1 MLYMLKNGNA
11 TEWPIHGMTT
21 LQASHRNG
29 STKTHVAKW
38 PKTEP
43 DGQLEWMLHSNLI
56 TL

>member
-43 DGQLEWMLHSNLI
+43 MGNLNGCR
-56 TL
+56 TVTT